1 MGTLNLPTQLAFPNH
16 LRGPFLLRAPLERGR
31 RKETGWG
38 PCCYQEFLRPWHKG
52 LGSRPPRGGGGGGEA
67 AWPQCDL
74 QRPPEK
80 GTWPL
85 PAQNCPSQCPQ
96 PWRGYEISD
105 PFALWGPGGAEG
117 IGGMLAEGN
126 RGSGRDPWAWVSL
139 RELQWQAVHL
149 GSWKLLPDLGPG
161 GKAGGL
167 GCIAAGCGERG
178 RQTLCLQSMQ
188 FCVLECHSAALDLP
202 QRRAG
207 GVGRW
212 PRLETL
218 WKGWEK
224 ASPVWCCQVGLS
236 GAVRSAWSD

>member
-1 MGTLNLPTQLAFPNH
+1 M
-16 LRGPFLLRAPLERGR
+16 
-31 RKETGWG
+31 
-38 PCCYQEFLRPWHKG
+38 
-52 LGSRPPRGGGGGGEA
+52 
-67 AWPQCDL
+67 
-74 QRPPEK
+74 
-80 GTWPL
+80 
-85 PAQNCPSQCPQ
+85 
-96 PWRGYEISD
+96 PWR
-105 PFALWGPGGAEG
+105 WV
-117 IGGMLAEGN
+117 

-149 GSWKLLPDLGPG
+149 GSWKLLSDLGPG

-188 FCVLECHSAALDLP
+188 FCALECHSAALDLP

-224 ASPVWCCQVGLS
+224 ASPVSCCQVGLS
-236 GAVRSAWSD
+236 GAVRSSWSDSLTFTASGEGRTDLVGVGSNQKPQA